1 MAPRIAYVSDLDL
14 RVGGGGSYV
23 VNWNAFEQLKLRFE
37 CKYVGPVVPHASRA
51 EVLVSRLRR
60 KLLRRPGKF
69 AYFSPS
75 TLASNAARV
84 ESLMPR
90 DVDAVMFRSAA
101 RWCRVRPAV
110 PYFVYLDA
118 VFHTFFQNTFDP
130 DDFERTDIERI
141 FEAEAAFLENA
152 AGVFFESR
160 WALAKAKEAY
170 SLRGAKYFAVG
181 RGGALEPPEQDSW
194 DGRSREI
201 VTVAMNFAQK
211 GGDLVFEAFRS
222 LKPEFPKLSW
232 RVIGGR
238 PPDAVI
244 NVEGISY
251 EGVLDP
257 GIAAQ
262 RARFADI
269 LSNAFLL
276 VHPTREDTS
285 PLVIT
290 EAAYFGCPA
299 ISVNQF
305 AIAELVVNGV
315 TGILLESAR
324 GDSVAPAVREL
335 LLNSQRYGDM
345 RRNARAHSVA
355 NFSWQSVGN
364 MISER
369 IADVI
374 NPHRSQ

>member
-1 MAPRIAYVSDLDL
+1 
-14 RVGGGGSYV
+14 
-23 VNWNAFEQLKLRFE
+23 
-37 CKYVGPVVPHASRA
+37 
-51 EVLVSRLRR
+51 
-60 KLLRRPGKF
+60 
-69 AYFSPS
+69 
-75 TLASNAARV
+75 
-84 ESLMPR
+84 
-90 DVDAVMFRSAA
+90 
-101 RWCRVRPAV
+101 
-110 PYFVYLDA
+110 
-118 VFHTFFQNTFDP
+118 
-130 DDFERTDIERI
+130 
-141 FEAEAAFLENA
+141 
-152 AGVFFESR
+152 
-160 WALAKAKEAY
+160 
-170 SLRGAKYFAVG
+170 
-181 RGGALEPPEQDSW
+181 
-194 DGRSREI
+194 
-201 VTVAMNFAQK
+201 MNFAQK

-290 EAAYFGCPA
+290 EAGYFGCPA